1 MKQSSGIYCINMFRR
16 LFYFEQK
23 RRMEIGMAVLLLCSV
38 YWLSGQGARLAS
50 ETLGKKETVVVLDPG
65 HGRRRVRR
73 GGRL

>member
-1 MKQSSGIYCINMFRR
+1 MKQSSGHILYKYVPETF
-16 LFYFEQK
+16 LFEQK
-23 RRMEIGMAVLLLCSV
+23 KTDGNRNGSPAALRV

>member
-1 MKQSSGIYCINMFRR
+1 
-16 LFYFEQK
+16 
-23 RRMEIGMAVLLLCSV
+23 MAVLLLCSV

>member
-1 MKQSSGIYCINMFRR
+1 MNK
-16 LFYFEQK
+16 K

-38 YWLSGQGARLAS
+38 YWLAGQGARLAS